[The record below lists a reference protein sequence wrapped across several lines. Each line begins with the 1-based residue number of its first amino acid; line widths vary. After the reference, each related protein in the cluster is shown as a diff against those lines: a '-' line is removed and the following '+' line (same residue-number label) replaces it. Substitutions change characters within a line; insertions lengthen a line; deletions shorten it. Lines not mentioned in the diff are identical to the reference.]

1 MWLKPPKPRSRPL
14 TCEPPLLCEL
24 KSVSSRHLCS
34 RVMMAESSQM
44 ESMLQR
50 LMTRLDYLEFTL
62 IKQTRDDVV
71 NVQERVDRS
80 NVDVADLSHTVG
92 KMR

>member
-1 MWLKPPKPRSRPL
+1 
-14 TCEPPLLCEL
+14 
-24 KSVSSRHLCS
+24 
-34 RVMMAESSQM
+34 MAESSQM